1 MTDTEPVESFPEEEI
16 SPPEE
21 LEEEAPEKPALTIVI
36 QSWATPIVAVLML
49 VIGLAGGYFG
59 RPLLE
64 RNTTAVEPVVVA
76 PANNPTLQPTT
87 DPVAAATAEARG
99 RQLLATVIGQTRH
112 FLGDENAPVTII
124 EFSDFQ

>member
-1 MTDTEPVESFPEEEI
+1 MTDSEPIESAPEDEL

-21 LEEEAPEKPALTIVI
+21 IEEEAPEKPALTIVI
-36 QSWATPIVAVLML
+36 QSWATPVLAIIML
-49 VIGLAGGYFG
+49 IIGLAGGYFG

-64 RNTTAVEPVVVA
+64 GNKTAASSVVA
-76 PANNPTLQPTT
+76 QATSTVQPTP

-99 RQLLATVIGQTRH
+99 QQLLAAVIGQTRH
-112 FLGDENAPVTII
+112 FLGDESAPVRLI